1 MNNFQRS
8 FGFGTLPVVVKN
20 LIIINVIV
28 FIGSLIILSK
38 NEYLYNL
45 LIVHYFQ
52 SDLFRPHQLVTAMF
66 MHASFGHLLGNMLGL
81 WVFGSMLE
89 NVWGPKKFL
98 IFYMVCG
105 LGANVCDQIYLFL
118 KYYSEISVLQQQLE
132 GARGLMESE
141 MILTRLMELKRDAF
155 SYASL
160 GASGAV
166 YGLIMGAALLF
177 PNTELYLYFMIP
189 IKLKYLAIIYGA
201 IEVFAAMS
209 SGGSGDNIA
218 HLVHL
223 GGMLFGFILIMI
235 WRRDRRNFY

>member
-1 MNNFQRS
+1 M
-8 FGFGTLPVVVKN
+8 TPVVKN

-28 FIGSLIILSK
+28 FLASILLLSK
-38 NEYLYNL
+38 NEHLYNL
-45 LIVHYFQ
+45 LIVHYFK
-52 SDLFRPHQLVTAMF
+52 SEFFRPHQLVTAIF

-89 NVWGPKKFL
+89 NAWGQKKFL
-98 IFYMVCG
+98 IFYMACG
-105 LGANVCDQIYLFL
+105 LGANFCDQIYLFF
-118 KYYSEISVLQQQLE
+118 KYYLPISSLE
-132 GARGLMESE
+132 SQIENAAYLIDSSPM
-141 MILTRLMELKRDAF
+141 LNRLIELKSDAL

-160 GASGAV
+160 GASGSI

-189 IKLKYLAIIYGA
+189 IKLKYLAIIYGVV
-201 IEVFAAMS
+201 ELFSAMNT
-209 SGGSGDNIA
+209 GGRGDNIA

-235 WRRDRRNFY
+235 WRKDRRNFY